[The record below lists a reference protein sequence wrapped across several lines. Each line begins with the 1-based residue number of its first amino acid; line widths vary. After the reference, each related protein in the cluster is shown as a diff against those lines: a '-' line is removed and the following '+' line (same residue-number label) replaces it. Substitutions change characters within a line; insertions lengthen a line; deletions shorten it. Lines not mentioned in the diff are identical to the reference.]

1 MTVPQEL
8 PDATPVTLEMYSTEF
23 EPQMDVGEQ
32 IDPGA
37 ELLSTFDTITQK
49 EQEALQAGEDVQNSR
64 LRIINNIA
72 RRPR

>member
-1 MTVPQEL
+1 
-8 PDATPVTLEMYSTEF
+8 
-23 EPQMDVGEQ
+23 MDVGEQ
-32 IDPGA
+32 IDPDA